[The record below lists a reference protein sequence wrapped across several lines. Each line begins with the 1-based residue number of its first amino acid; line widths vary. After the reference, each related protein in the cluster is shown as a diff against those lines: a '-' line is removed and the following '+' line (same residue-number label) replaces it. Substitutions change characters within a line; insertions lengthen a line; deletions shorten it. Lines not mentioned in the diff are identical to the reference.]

1 MALTSLKQI
10 KGGTELLT
18 RIAELEAQVK
28 VLQDI
33 IFKNHIEEAN
43 NNQPVTKS

>member
-1 MALTSLKQI
+1 MALTNIKQI
-10 KGGTELLT
+10 KGGTELLA

-43 NNQPVTKS
+43 NTQTVTKL

>member
-10 KGGTELLT
+10 KGGTELLA

-28 VLQDI
+28 ALQDF
-33 IFKNHIEEAN
+33 IFKYHPEEVN
-43 NNQPVTKS
+43 NNQSVKK